1 MTKYFIL
8 LSSGKDRP
16 GIVDDLST
24 LLFDRGANIEDSRM
38 AVMGGC
44 FSSMTLFSCTP
55 EQAEAIRGG
64 LGKLREVGLEAYIL
78 SAEDPAATPIPAGLP
93 LKFEIVAMDHPG
105 IVKRVVRLLRQFEVN
120 IESLETKVTRA
131 PLSGAPLFDLR
142 LEAKVPAANPIG
154 KVKEQLARLA
164 GERNLDLIF
173 KP

>member
-16 GIVDDLST
+16 GIVDDIST

-44 FSSMTLFSCTP
+44 FSSMTLFSCTA
-55 EQAEAIRGG
+55 EQAETVKEG
-64 LGKLREVGLEAYIL
+64 LADLRRLGLETYL
-78 SAEDPAATPIPAGLP
+78 HGAEDPTVSPIQAGLP
-93 LKFEIVAMDHPG
+93 LKFEITAMDHPG
-105 IVKRVVRLLRQFEVN
+105 IVQRVVRLLRQHDVN
-120 IESLETKVTRA
+120 IESLDTQVTRA

-142 LEAKVPAANPIG
+142 LEAKVPAESPIG
-154 KVKEQLARLA
+154 KIKEQLTRLA
-164 GERNLDLIF
+164 GEMNLDLIF